1 METGN
6 LEQIIV
12 RRETKN
18 LESIIF
24 NVNKGVQ
31 KKERNRWYIYSL
43 ITKEVRSSWKVNSFF
58 PDKQVKYVQ
67 ASVIRR
73 AFEKRL

>member
-31 KKERNRWYIYSL
+31 KKERNR
-43 ITKEVRSSWKVNSFF
+43 
-58 PDKQVKYVQ
+58 
-67 ASVIRR
+67 
-73 AFEKRL
+73 